1 MAAGQIG
8 FIEDRLIHCETL
20 CIKLCGCLSASR
32 AWDKSEGHL
41 SYAQRCLS
49 LWPVPRGRGILYLMS
64 YEPYE
69 ALIARARP
77 KASLLRLM
85 LGIMVTTLLY
95 SLFLG
100 LVWKGLIS
108 IMGQAWCEQTMQM
121 PGPSSPSQM
130 FVLLG
135 SFGFMTAAVSFTV
148 WSLHNYNPVLLIGDF
163 ARAKGQFLR
172 SLGGLLA
179 LATAVAAIANYGIT
193 LLPNLPLS
201 QWLSLLPLSLVF
213 LLVQVSAEELVFRGY
228 LQSQLAALGLH
239 RLVWIVIPS
248 AIFGLLHYD
257 PAVVGAAAPWIA
269 LSTTLFGMCAGD
281 LTARSG
287 TLGPAIALHFVWNFY
302 AIILFGFPDYLGGLA
317 LFTYDFSIMDEEKLI
332 SLVPYDAAFL
342 LLAYLT
348 VRFTLRR

>member
-1 MAAGQIG
+1 
-8 FIEDRLIHCETL
+8 
-20 CIKLCGCLSASR
+20 
-32 AWDKSEGHL
+32 
-41 SYAQRCLS
+41 
-49 LWPVPRGRGILYLMS
+49 MS

-69 ALIARARP
+69 ALIAQARP
-77 KASLLRLM
+77 KASLLRMM

-95 SLFLG
+95 TLVLRLG
-100 LVWKGLIS
+100 GQGFICV
-108 IMGQAWCEQTMQM
+108 MDQAWFAQTMQI

-148 WSLHNYNPVLLIGDF
+148 WSLHHYNPVLLIGDF
-163 ARAKGQFLR
+163 ARARRQFLR

-179 LATAVAAIANYGIT
+179 LAAAVAAIANYGIT

-201 QWLSLLPLSLVF
+201 QWLGLLPLSLVF
-213 LLVQVSAEELVFRGY
+213 LLIQVSAEELVFRGY

-257 PAVVGAAAPWIA
+257 PAVMGAAAPWIA
-269 LSTTLFGMCAGD
+269 LSTTLFGVIAAD

-287 TLGPAIALHFVWNFY
+287 TLGPAIAFHFVWNFY
-302 AIILFGFPDYLGGLA
+302 AIVLCGFPDYLCGLA
-317 LFTYDFSIMDEEKLI
+317 FFTYDFSIMDEERLI
-332 SLVPYDAAFL
+332 SLMPYDAAFL

-348 VRFTLRR
+348 VRIALRR